1 MIKCSAV
8 NKGEAVAVPYRML
21 VMAARR
27 TSNKN
32 GRKIQGAVGRDSK
45 AE

>member
-1 MIKCSAV
+1 MQRSY
-8 NKGEAVAVPYRML
+8 KGAVAVPYRML

-32 GRKIQGAVGRDSK
+32 GRKIQGAVGRDTK